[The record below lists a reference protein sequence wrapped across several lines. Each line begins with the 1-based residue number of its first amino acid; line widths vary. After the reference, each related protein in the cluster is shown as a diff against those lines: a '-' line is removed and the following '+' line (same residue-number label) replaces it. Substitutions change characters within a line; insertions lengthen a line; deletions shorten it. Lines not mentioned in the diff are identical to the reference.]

1 MLPSDLKT
9 EQFAQYPPL
18 GRQLAIAHLA
28 LLRALPLALAPLL
41 LQEVSTYDWKFPAE
55 RQDIDEQLAY
65 LGSLTAAQ
73 LRAAMA
79 QFAAIQV
86 TPLPAVDWVSY
97 PKVFSAQL
105 SAILW
110 ATGQIDQFRA
120 ASIGYV
126 DACRRFRPPALP
138 PLSRLT
144 MVIVGQGVDTPAFP
158 LFRKLRPHGVYY
170 SAVEPS
176 TALQAISAV
185 LAARADNHPLPYGH
199 WYVDGGEPAIVPPST
214 VTSMS
219 YAGLS
224 NLRIAV
230 VDKMRILGRESG
242 GPEGL
247 EKALQELD
255 PSQFP
260 DASEGDD
267 PVMSRFRL
275 SIFSEGSGTQ
285 FYSTTFAEWTAHE
298 LLRRAQP
305 VTLLVRFAPRQVQR
319 TFDEMIMDQNRAVAV
334 DPQGSLLDAD
344 MGAYYI
350 WLNQRRLPKSDNG
363 RFLVWFQ
370 GHSEAVMIALHLVP
384 GTEDPQPVSL
394 QKLLQES

>member
-55 RQDIDEQLAY
+55 RQDIDGQLAY

-138 PLSRLT
+138 PPSRLT
-144 MVIVGQGVDTPAFP
+144 MVIVGQGV
-158 LFRKLRPHGVYY
+158 
-170 SAVEPS
+170 
-176 TALQAISAV
+176 
-185 LAARADNHPLPYGH
+185 AR
-199 WYVDGGEPAIVPPST
+199 PPSR
-214 VTSMS
+214 SS
-219 YAGLS
+219 ASCGLT
-224 NLRIAV
+224 A
-230 VDKMRILGRESG
+230 
-242 GPEGL
+242 
-247 EKALQELD
+247 
-255 PSQFP
+255 
-260 DASEGDD
+260 
-267 PVMSRFRL
+267 
-275 SIFSEGSGTQ
+275 SIFPPSSHPRLCRPSRQCSPRAPATIRFPMGTGMWM
-285 FYSTTFAEWTAHE
+285 AESPLSFHR
-298 LLRRAQP
+298 LL
-305 VTLLVRFAPRQVQR
+305 
-319 TFDEMIMDQNRAVAV
+319 
-334 DPQGSLLDAD
+334 SLRCR
-344 MGAYYI
+344 MRG
-350 WLNQRRLPKSDNG
+350 
-363 RFLVWFQ
+363 
-370 GHSEAVMIALHLVP
+370 
-384 GTEDPQPVSL
+384 
-394 QKLLQES
+394 